1 MAYSQSQSQST
12 SDFVIDDDN
21 ISSSIGNE
29 LAQTARAI
37 HGGGVVT
44 DLVFQE
50 PEDDTSDFDL
60 DDIDDF
66 SDGAGDGAGE
76 GAGEGA
82 GDGADDDCD
91 DDDDPRRTFIDT
103 TTGAPDDEEK
113 DKKTLFYSGEEVKL
127 KGKEIDALYGCS
139 MILFIKVDVDGP
151 PDNDNTKREML
162 HRLREKYVNAAE
174 KHNAAV
180 ADIIVRSGPNGY
192 ADSGFDIYAP
202 FDQDFTGGEL
212 GKKLNFHLQCAA
224 YEDEYTPCGYYM
236 YPRSSIS
243 KTPLRLANSVGIID
257 SGYRG
262 NLMAAL
268 DCHLP
273 AGEKYTVNSGVR
285 LAQICA
291 PNLLPFIVKVV
302 DNLDDTTRGAGGF
315 GSTGV

>member
-1 MAYSQSQSQST
+1 MAYSQT
-12 SDFVIDDDN
+12 TTPDFAIDDD
-21 ISSSIGNE
+21 SVSASIGNE
-29 LAQTARAI
+29 LAQTARAL

-44 DLVFQE
+44 DLVFHE

-66 SDGAGDGAGE
+66 NDGNGE

-82 GDGADDDCD
+82 GNGADDDFGDESD
-91 DDDDPRRTFIDT
+91 DEEPRYAFIDT
-103 TTGAPDDEEK
+103 TTGSPEDEEK
-113 DKKTLFYSGEEVKL
+113 EKKTLFYCGDEVKL

-162 HRLREKYVNAAE
+162 IRLREKYVNAAE
-174 KHNAAV
+174 KHNASV
-180 ADIIVRSGPNGY
+180 ADVIVRSGPNGY

-212 GKKLNFHLQCAA
+212 GKKLNFHIQCAS

-291 PNLLPFIVKVV
+291 PNLMPFIVKIV
-302 DNLDDTTRGAGGF
+302 DKLDDTTRGAGGF

>member
-1 MAYSQSQSQST
+1 MAYSHSQSQSQST
-12 SDFVIDDDN
+12 SDFAIDDHS
-21 ISSSIGNE
+21 ISASIGNE

-37 HGGGVVT
+37 HGRGVVA
-44 DLVFQE
+44 DLIFQE
-50 PEDDTSDFDL
+50 SQDETSDL
-60 DDIDDF
+60 DDNIV
-66 SDGAGDGAGE
+66 DGN

-82 GDGADDDCD
+82 GDGGHESDDE
-91 DDDDPRRTFIDT
+91 DPRRTFIDA

-113 DKKTLFYSGEEVKL
+113 GKKTLFYSGEEVKL
-127 KGKEIDALYGCS
+127 KGKEIDALYGSS

-151 PDNDNTKREML
+151 PNNDNTKREML
-162 HRLREKYVNAAE
+162 RRLREKYVNAAE

-180 ADIIVRSGPNGY
+180 ADIIVHNDPNGY

-291 PNLLPFIVKVV
+291 PNLMPFIVKVV

>member
-1 MAYSQSQSQST
+1 
-12 SDFVIDDDN
+12 
-21 ISSSIGNE
+21 
-29 LAQTARAI
+29 
-37 HGGGVVT
+37 
-44 DLVFQE
+44 
-50 PEDDTSDFDL
+50 
-60 DDIDDF
+60 
-66 SDGAGDGAGE
+66 
-76 GAGEGA
+76 
-82 GDGADDDCD
+82 
-91 DDDDPRRTFIDT
+91 
-103 TTGAPDDEEK
+103 
-113 DKKTLFYSGEEVKL
+113 
-127 KGKEIDALYGCS
+127 
-139 MILFIKVDVDGP
+139 MILFIKLDVDGP

-162 HRLREKYVNAAE
+162 KRLREKYVNAAE
-174 KHNAAV
+174 KHNESV
-180 ADIIVRSGPNGY
+180 ADVIVRSGPNGY

-212 GKKLNFHLQCAA
+212 GKKLNFHIQCAA

-291 PNLLPFIVKVV
+291 PTLLPFIVKVV
-302 DNLDDTTRGAGGF
+302 DKLDDTTRGAGGF